1 MNRML
6 IVCPT
11 YQRPEMCEDML
22 KSYIKT
28 KATDPRA
35 PKGWSD
41 MILGLSANDP
51 CIPEYEALGKKYKV
65 QVMTFNTNS
74 TTVIFNEIWKLF
86 KNDYYCFHMT
96 NDDVIYKTEGWDFVF
111 IDVLLQQGG
120 GIVYGDDGFHG
131 AGLCTLPC
139 ISNNVLEKT
148 GWLQY
153 SGLDKL
159 FGDAVWMKIGN
170 QVPCIYWHHEM
181 KMEHKHWING
191 KREQDVTSVEY
202 LTNYKRE
209 EMIYNIW
216 AKNLAQADI
225 EKVRTLFTKEQLDNR

>member
-6 IVCPT
+6 IICPT
-11 YQRPEMCEDML
+11 YRRPEMCEDML
-22 KSYIKT
+22 KSYKKT
-28 KATDPRA
+28 KASDPSV
-35 PKGWSD
+35 PHGWSD
-41 MILGLSANDP
+41 MILGLSADDP
-51 CIPEYEALGKKYKV
+51 CVKKYFELGKKYGV
-65 QVMTFNTNS
+65 SVVAFNSNS
-74 TTVIFNEIWKLF
+74 TTFIFNELQKM
-86 KNDYYCFHMT
+86 NPDYYCYHMT
-96 NDDVIYKTEGWDFVF
+96 NDDVIYKTQGWDFVF

-139 ISNNVLEKT
+139 VSKNVIEAV

-153 SGLDKL
+153 KALDKL

-191 KREQDVTSVEY
+191 KREQDVTSKEY

-209 EMIYNIW
+209 EMIYNLW
-216 AKNLAQADI
+216 ANNLAQADI
-225 EKVRTLFTKEQLDNR
+225 EKVRALFTQEQLENR

>member
-1 MNRML
+1 ML
-6 IVCPT
+6 IICPT
-11 YQRPEMCEDML
+11 YKRPEMCEDML
-22 KSYIKT
+22 KSYRKT
-28 KATDPRA
+28 CATDARN

-51 CIPEYEALGKKYKV
+51 CIPEYMELAKKYRVKAYV
-65 QVMTFNTNS
+65 YESNS
-74 TTVIFNEIWKLF
+74 TTFIFNEIWK
-86 KNDYYCFHMT
+86 DHQEYYCYHMT
-96 NDDVIYKTEGWDFVF
+96 NDDVTYQTEGWDFVF

-131 AGLCTLPC
+131 AHLCTLPC
-139 ISNNVLEKT
+139 ISQNVLQCT

-170 QVPCIYWHHEM
+170 QVPCIYWHHQM

-191 KREQDVTSVEY
+191 KRKPDATAEEY
-202 LTNYKRE
+202 LVGFRQDELVFNV
-209 EMIYNIW
+209 W
-216 AKNLAQADI
+216 DKNLSHLEI
-225 EKVRTLFTKEQLDNR
+225 EKVKNLFKPEQLKSR